1 MEAIPRIP
9 LVTVFDVSGRGR
21 IAPQSG
27 WHAAERRVN
36 LLALR
41 VDREENA
48 PPRQP
53 AWPGL
58 LRALGGSV
66 DLANRKSSDLQPAL
80 QAVNRIIEA
89 LNTLPADADYGDL
102 ERALGL
108 REPPE
113 SHDRIGDAMNRVM
126 LALRMRR
133 EDDYGADPR

>member
-9 LVTVFDVSGRGR
+9 LITVFDVSGRGR

-41 VDREENA
+41 VDREETA
-48 PPRQP
+48 PPLQP

-58 LRALGGSV
+58 LQALGGSL
-66 DLANRKSSDLQPAL
+66 DLANRKSSDLQPTLRA
-80 QAVNRIIEA
+80 ANRIIEA
-89 LNTLPADADYGDL
+89 LNALPPDANYSEL

-126 LALRMRR
+126 RALRVRR